1 MSILE
6 NIKIALS
13 SIMVHKM
20 RSFLTMLGII
30 IGISSVI
37 FIVALGQG
45 GTEQLKSLLVG
56 PGNTISLT
64 YLPSEEEIQK
74 NPDLLWSP
82 FTEEDIR
89 AIESIPEVLQVVASN
104 EYFGTL
110 RYREKQED
118 VYIAGINQAYI
129 EVNELNVAS
138 GRNLL
143 SSDFLG
149 ARRTAVINAASA
161 EEFFGDKNP
170 LGEIIYLDSQPF
182 EVVGVLEKPEG
193 LFAAFDTFT
202 VYIPWETLRAI
213 TGDRSISTITIQA
226 KNTEDLQTAGEKAA
240 RLLNQIHGT
249 DEAYQVLNMEQIAE
263 GLGQI
268 TGIMTMIIGSIAGIS
283 LLVGGIGVMNI
294 MLVSV
299 TERTREIGIRM
310 ALGATRGQILL
321 QFLIESI
328 TLTLIGGIIGIIL
341 GMIGATIVSAFIG
354 FSLTVSL
361 PVILIG
367 VGFSMLIGIVFGILP
382 ANKAS
387 NLDPIESLRYE

>member
-13 SIMVHKM
+13 SIFVHKM

-45 GTEQLKSLLVG
+45 GAEQLKSLLVG

-74 NPDLLWSP
+74 NPEVLWSP
-82 FTEEDIR
+82 FTEDDIR
-89 AIESIPEVLQVVASN
+89 AIESIPEVSQVVASTEN
-104 EYFGTL
+104 FGTL
-110 RYREKQED
+110 RYRENQED
-118 VYIAGINQAYI
+118 TYIAGVNQAYI
-129 EVNELNVAS
+129 EVNELKVAS
-138 GRNLL
+138 GRNLM

-149 ARRTAVINAASA
+149 ARRTAVINAKVA
-161 EEFFGDKNP
+161 EELFADENP
-170 LGEIIYLDSQPF
+170 LGEIIYIDSQPF
-182 EVVGVLEKPEG
+182 EIVGVLEKPEG
-193 LFAAFDTFT
+193 LFAAFDTLT
-202 VYIPWETLRAI
+202 VYIPRETLRVV
-213 TGDRSISTITIQA
+213 TGDKGISTITIQA
-226 KNTEDLQTAGEKAA
+226 ENTADLQTAGERAA
-240 RLLNQIHGT
+240 RLLNEIHGT

-268 TGIMTMIIGSIAGIS
+268 TGIMTFIIGSIAGTS

-299 TERTREIGIRM
+299 TERTQEIGIRM

-328 TLTLIGGIIGIIL
+328 TLTLIGGVIGIIL
-341 GMIGATIVSAFIG
+341 GITGAMVVSTFIG
-354 FSLTVSL
+354 FSLTISL

-367 VGFSMLIGIVFGILP
+367 VGFSMVIGIVFGILP